1 MSSLDPPLHR
11 RLIPWITGG
20 LYALVTLI
28 AAYYVFELRD
38 SQRAQVVEQLETTV
52 QDQVTVWEDELL
64 ATLTEWMDQVVHNYD
79 QAAAYQMRMRQFKP
93 WFNGLY
99 IWKDTASPS
108 IQRPLVPT
116 SDVRFVFPTP
126 PVEERQQGLTGRICI
141 AVANRLRG
149 DASLTPQQRAAAYVD
164 GCADEPLPIRL
175 YAASEAATILSLAG
189 LHAEALEVVERS
201 GLPDSLTLA
210 AAAQNGISPHRVFVL
225 RYQRAEYLSAL
236 RRHDEANELLFQ
248 LGREVSALDAPQART
263 IVQLARPH
271 IVNRLRLR
279 RLGAQ
284 ADRLDAELARV
295 ERRVAA
301 YDEIEARI
309 LQPFRDRATPR
320 PATLGLATEATRFI
334 YDQYSETP
342 FLLYYGWMGSDLGV
356 ALQLEQNVLLE
367 DFLEV
372 KSLARLRR
380 HIAITDAAG
389 KYVAGSRR
397 VGPVGFKVPFPRTL
411 THLRVAVAEE
421 AIATRM
427 QRNRAAWITPLVI
440 IALCGMLGVVA
451 LAVQVRANRQQ
462 AVLLRRQRDFT
473 TRVTHELKTPLA
485 GIRVMAENLE
495 AGAFRDTGQLRL
507 MAQRIV
513 EEADRLTARVDE
525 VLAVARDRGVPEPE
539 PFDPEE
545 AVLEAIDQWGPR
557 FEQAGV
563 ALHADL
569 HPTDEVRGDARAIRD
584 AVSCLLDNALK
595 YRREDRPDA
604 AAWLTLEQQGG
615 WVVVTVT
622 DNGIGVPSDMRE
634 AIFDRFVRVEG
645 PNRGKAGGHGLGLAQ
660 VAAIVRAHKGD
671 VRCTEGVD
679 GGARFVMRLPALRT

>member
-1 MSSLDPPLHR
+1 M
-11 RLIPWITGG
+11 GV

-38 SQRAQVVEQLETTV
+38 SQRAQVVEQLETTI

-64 ATLTEWMDQVVHNYD
+64 TTLAGWMDQAVATWD
-79 QAAAYQMRMRQFKP
+79 QASVHQTRMRQFER

-99 IWKDTASPS
+99 IWKDHTTSSSLRHADLHASD
-108 IQRPLVPT
+108 L
-116 SDVRFVFPTP
+116 RFVFPAP
-126 PVEERQQGLTGRICI
+126 PVEEQHQGLTSRICI
-141 AVANRLRG
+141 AVAKRLRSDG
-149 DASLTPQQRAAAYVD
+149 TLNAQERAAAYIE
-164 GCADEPLPIRL
+164 GCADESLPVRL
-175 YAASEAATILSLAG
+175 YATSEAATILHEAG
-189 LHAEALEVVERS
+189 LVREALDAILNA
-201 GLPDSLTLA
+201 GLADGLTLA
-210 AAAQNGISPHRVFVL
+210 AAAQQGIAPQRVFML
-225 RYQRAEYLSAL
+225 RLQQSLYLQ
-236 RRHDEANELLFQ
+236 D
-248 LGREVSALDAPQART
+248 LGRTEEALDLLYRLGRDVARLDAPAARRL
-263 IVQLARPH
+263 VQLARYN
-271 IVNRLRLR
+271 IVSPLR
-279 RLGAQ
+279 RHGRTEH
-284 ADRLDAELARV
+284 ADRLDAELDRA

-309 LQPFRDRATPR
+309 LQPLGDRANPR
-320 PATLGLATEATRFI
+320 TTTLGLATEAHRFI

-342 FLLYYGWMGSDLGV
+342 FLLYYGWMGGSDFGV

-367 DFLEV
+367 DFLRL

-380 HIAITDAAG
+380 HVSITDAAG
-389 KYVAGSRR
+389 NFVAGSARG
-397 VGPVGFKVPFPRTL
+397 GPIGFKVPFPRTL

-462 AVLLRRQRDFT
+462 AILLKRQRDFT

-513 EEADRLTARVDE
+513 EEADRLTSRVDE
-525 VLAVARDRGVPEPE
+525 VLAVARDRGVPEFE

-569 HPTDEVRGDARAIRD
+569 HPTDEVRGDARAVRD

-595 YRREDRPDA
+595 YRREDRPDS

-615 WVVVTVT
+615 WVSITVT
-622 DNGIGVPSDMRE
+622 DNGIGVPPDMRE

-645 PNRGKAGGHGLGLAQ
+645 PNRGKAGGHGLGLSQ
-660 VAAIVRAHKGD
+660 VAAIARAHKGD

-679 GGARFVMRLPALRT
+679 GGARFVLRLPALPS